1 MLVINFIPYL
11 SLGTSHKLG
20 NHSAEGKRGGDH
32 QSHSP
37 VSERGHR
44 VQFTDELGAT
54 LTGATVALSDS
65 ADAQIVC
72 PQPAEAI
79 GSEAGR
85 RVIGTAALPA
95 VSARITGLT
104 NEPAHIHYP

>member
-1 MLVINFIPYL
+1 MINFIPYL

-32 QSHSP
+32 HSHDP

-44 VQFTDELGAT
+44 VQFTDELGAACPK
-54 LTGATVALSDS
+54 ATVAPSDS

-72 PQPAEAI
+72 PLISRGYRQRGGATGHRYG
-79 GSEAGR
+79 GSPGR
-85 RVIGTAALPA
+85 QRANNG
-95 VSARITGLT
+95 
-104 NEPAHIHYP
+104 AHK